1 MKSKTWYQY
10 FLEMA
15 ELVAS
20 KSKDPSTKV
29 GAVIVGEDNEILSTG
44 FNGFPRGVNEDVAE
58 RWERPIKYLFVEH
71 AERNAIYNAARIGT
85 SLKGAT
91 MYLNFRPCPCAECT
105 KAVIQSGI
113 KKIIGNNVSFSG
125 KGDHWDEQ
133 MRVSNIMLYEA
144 GIETEVY
151 YNE

>member
-1 MKSKTWYQY
+1 MTKNWDQY
-10 FLEMA
+10 FLEMT

-29 GAVIVGEDNEILSTG
+29 GAVIVGEDNEIRSTG
-44 FNGFPRGVNEDVAE
+44 FNGFPRGVNEDLPE
-58 RWERPIKYLFVEH
+58 RWERPIKYKFVEH

-91 MYLNFRPCPCAECT
+91 MYLNFEPCPCSDCT

-113 KKIIGNNVSFSG
+113 KKIIGKMVKFSG
-125 KGDHWDEQ
+125 KGTHWEED
-133 MRVSNIMLYEA
+133 MKVSTVMLEEA
-144 GIETEVY
+144 GIETDIVEVD
-151 YNE
+151 